1 LVSVIWESFLRFSA
15 LRWFDHGGG
24 LGSVVMHEQRQAAC
38 IGRGP
43 AIGTDPWVQAA
54 VLQVGDLHKPRQP
67 AGPVRRAR
75 DQVHVPEVDAVR
87 ARVLRAIQEP
97 QRTQLFAIEAL
108 FEQLV
113 FRDRGPLE
121 DLVQPS
127 HDLHVRVHPASDPPD
142 VLQQRGSVLLIVV
155 GV

>member
-1 LVSVIWESFLRFSA
+1 
-15 LRWFDHGGG
+15 
-24 LGSVVMHEQRQAAC
+24 MHEQRQAAC

-54 VLQVGDLHKPRQP
+54 VLQVGDLHKPCQP
-67 AGPVRRAR
+67 AGPAR
-75 DQVHVPEVDAVR
+75 GACDQVHVREVHAVR
-87 ARVLRAIQEP
+87 ARVVRAMQEP
-97 QRTQLFAIEAL
+97 QRAQLFAVEAP
-108 FEQLV
+108 EQLG

-127 HDLHVRVHPASDPPD
+127 HDLHVRVHPASDAPD
-142 VLQQRGSVLLIVV
+142 VLQQRGSALLIVV